1 MTQNAK
7 NQMRMLAEVGGIRI
21 ETWNEC
27 QLWAVPNDETIE
39 WYMLGNTGTHRI
51 IENYLDIIW
60 PTERVIAHWKAFVR
74 NQNN

>member
-7 NQMRMLAEVGGIRI
+7 NQMRMLSEVGGIRI

-27 QLWAVPNDETIE
+27 QLWAVTSDERIE
-39 WYMLGNTGTHRI
+39 WYMLGSTGTHRVS
-51 IENYLDIIW
+51 EEFEGTLF
-60 PTERVIAHWKAFVR
+60 PTERVMAHWRGFVR